1 VLTNLAGIC
10 NLKVTY
16 RKRFRTKYL
25 CSALVSVKT
34 KMTEIG

>member
-1 VLTNLAGIC
+1 VTN
-10 NLKVTY
+10 

-25 CSALVSVKT
+25 CSALVSAKT